1 MKVAADTH
9 AIVWFLHRSASLS
22 EAARQALRDAEA
34 SEGIIVP
41 VGVLFDLWYVTETTK
56 AFGKP
61 ELARLHHVLLDPV
74 YAIDVAPADETVFA
88 AWQRIDRKI
97 IKDPWDR
104 MIMAGAIALEVPLVT
119 KDSQITASGL
129 VPTIW

>member
-22 EAARQALRDAEA
+22 EAARQALRDAEGD
-34 SEGIIVP
+34 EGIIVP

-56 AFGKP
+56 AFGKS
-61 ELARLHHVLLDPV
+61 ELVRVHDVLNDPAN
-74 YAIDVAPADETVFA
+74 AIDVAPADETVFA
-88 AWQRIDRKI
+88 AWERIDRKI

-104 MIMAGAIALEVPLVT
+104 MIMAGAIALKVPLVT
-119 KDSQITASGL
+119 KDGQITASGL